1 MGTRLVRTSM
11 AVSVVTALLV
21 SALAVYGIP
30 RLMHPTSATDGLIQP
45 AVYTDNAQP
54 AVATDPQPATTTQP
68 TVRSAPAPATYRQSY
83 TRRASTVRHQRS
95 TRDSVLIVAGSAG
108 TGAAIGA
115 IAGGGKGA
123 GIGAIAGGVGGLVYD
138 RLTAHK

>member
-1 MGTRLVRTSM
+1 MGTKLVRTSM

-30 RLMHPTSATDGLIQP
+30 RLMHPTSATEGLIQP

-54 AVATDPQPATTTQP
+54 AADPQPAATAQP

-83 TRRASTVRHQRS
+83 TRRTTTVRHQRS

-138 RLTAHK
+138 RLPAHK